1 MTFETVSGL
10 EVALLGVASTACVV
24 HARGIWRSVA
34 NRRLLAEQGVN
45 GARRLLV
52 TSHIRGHALQFAAH
66 ATVIGI
72 ALWLMTRGAATTV
85 HSTPVVT
92 VGLLAITTLL
102 LVDSLLDAATRAA
115 LERMPRGE

>member
-1 MTFETVSGL
+1 
-10 EVALLGVASTACVV
+10 
-24 HARGIWRSVA
+24 
-34 NRRLLAEQGVN
+34 
-45 GARRLLV
+45 
-52 TSHIRGHALQFAAH
+52 
-66 ATVIGI
+66 
-72 ALWLMTRGAATTV
+72 MTRGAATTA